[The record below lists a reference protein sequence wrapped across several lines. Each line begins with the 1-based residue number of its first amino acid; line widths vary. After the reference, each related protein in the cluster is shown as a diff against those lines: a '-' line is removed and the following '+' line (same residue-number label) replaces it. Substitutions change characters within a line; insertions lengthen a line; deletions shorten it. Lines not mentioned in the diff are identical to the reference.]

1 MTESICPADVD
12 VPYAK
17 HDEMSK
23 GITTTPF
30 EVNGQKLINVEPWVL
45 TKLAEHCIARLST
58 TAAHPTRYV
67 A

>member
-1 MTESICPADVD
+1 MD

-45 TKLAEHCIARLST
+45 TKLAEHCITEIEHHHRPPHTICCIATS
-58 TAAHPTRYV
+58 HISM
-67 A
+67 